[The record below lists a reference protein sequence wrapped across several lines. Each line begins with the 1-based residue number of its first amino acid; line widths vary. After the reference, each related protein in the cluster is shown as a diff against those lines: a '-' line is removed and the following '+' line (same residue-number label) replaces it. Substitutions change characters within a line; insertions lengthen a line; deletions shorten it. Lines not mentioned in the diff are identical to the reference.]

1 MGGGG
6 RYASSGIHLVL
17 DTRDNS
23 AMDESLSY
31 LNGQFVPVSQMTL
44 PATDAGFA
52 SGATVTE
59 QLRTFSGRVF
69 HLEQHLERL
78 YRSLQI
84 VGIQPQ
90 EAPADLTSAAEK
102 LVTANWQL
110 GDPKDD
116 LGLCI
121 FATPGPLPTFHL
133 GQSGSPCVGLHTY
146 PLPFSL
152 WAEKYQRGQRLI
164 VTDVEQ
170 VPSRCWPPELKCRSR
185 IHYHLADRAAAAIES
200 GSRALLLDSAGFVRE
215 TSTANILLYRA
226 DKGIVT
232 PPTEDV
238 LPGISLAVV
247 RRLASR
253 LGISW
258 NHSRLRCEDLASAD
272 EVFLSSTPFCLLPVT
287 GFNGLKIGA
296 GSAGTMFQS
305 LIHAWS
311 QEVGVDIVNQAQIF
325 SCR

>member
-52 SGATVTE
+52 LGATVTE

-152 WAEKYQRGQRLI
+152 WAEKYQSGQRLI
-164 VTDVEQ
+164 VTDIEQ
-170 VPSRCWPPELKCRSR
+170 VPSSCWPPELKCRSR
-185 IHYHLADRAAAAIES
+185 IHYHLADRAAAAVES
-200 GSRALLLDSAGFVRE
+200 GSRGTAVGLGRIRPGDIDCQYSA
-215 TSTANILLYRA
+215 
-226 DKGIVT
+226 
-232 PPTEDV
+232 
-238 LPGISLAVV
+238 
-247 RRLASR
+247 
-253 LGISW
+253 
-258 NHSRLRCEDLASAD
+258 
-272 EVFLSSTPFCLLPVT
+272 LSSRQRNCHTTNRGCVTWNQPCGRPSTGQSPGYPLEPLP
-287 GFNGLKIGA
+287 LA
-296 GSAGTMFQS
+296 
-305 LIHAWS
+305 L
-311 QEVGVDIVNQAQIF
+311 
-325 SCR
+325 